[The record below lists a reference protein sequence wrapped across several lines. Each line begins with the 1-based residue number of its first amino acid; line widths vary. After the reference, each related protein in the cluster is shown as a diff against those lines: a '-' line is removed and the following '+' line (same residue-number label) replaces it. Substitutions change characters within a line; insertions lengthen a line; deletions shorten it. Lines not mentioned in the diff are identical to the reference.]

1 MLAPRLPGTACDPP
15 GGSGLAWGGPARRPE
30 CSPRR
35 ILLRI
40 VAAGGIAGTGAATF
54 AAPQDFAIDPAHTH
68 VHWAL
73 KHFGTSTSRGR
84 FDAIN
89 GAITLD
95 REARTGSASFTI
107 ATASISTGFAPFDG
121 LLRGPYLLA
130 TTEYP
135 SAYFVS
141 QRFTFDGDKLV
152 SVTGDLTLRGVS
164 QRLTL
169 RALRF
174 ACRTDAEPAREVCGG
189 DFETEFDRSAFGITH
204 SLPFVAD
211 KVRVLIQIEAV
222 RL

>member
-1 MLAPRLPGTACDPP
+1 MGI
-15 GGSGLAWGGPARRPE
+15 ARRMH
-30 CSPRR
+30 RA
-35 ILLRI
+35 LL
-40 VAAGGIAGTGAATF
+40 AGGIAGVGAAAS
-54 AAPQDFAIDPAHTH
+54 AAPQDFAIDPAFTH
-68 VHWAL
+68 VHWEL

-84 FDAIN
+84 FDAMN
-89 GAITLD
+89 GSITLD

-141 QRFTFDGDKLV
+141 QRFNFDGDRLA
-152 SVTGDLTLRGVS
+152 SVVGDFTLRGLS

-189 DFETEFDRSAFGITH
+189 DFETEFNRSAFGITH